1 MDQAVN
7 EVVGTVE
14 RMTAAFQAGD
24 VDAVM
29 KTYEAGAVV
38 AFEPGHP
45 VRDSSLMRQAFAEWC
60 ALSPRFVYR
69 GHEVL
74 VAGDLAVHLAP
85 WQMRGTAP
93 GGVAI
98 EQGGLS
104 VAVLR
109 RQPSGDWLM
118 VIDNPH
124 GQWLLQR

>member
-1 MDQAVN
+1 MRQAEH

-14 RMTAAFQAGD
+14 RMTAAFQCGD

-29 KTYEAGAVV
+29 KAYESGAVV
-38 AFEPGHP
+38 AFEPGRP
-45 VRDSSLMRQAFAEWC
+45 VKDSSLMRRTFHDWC
-60 ALSPRFVYR
+60 ALSPRFTYG

-74 VAGDLAVHLAP
+74 IAGELAVHLAP

-93 GGVAI
+93 GGAPI

-109 RQPSGDWLM
+109 RQPSGEWLM

-124 GQWLLQR
+124 GQRLLQR